1 MKVLLDGDNNFTEAF
16 SEDEKKVLR
25 KRLVGM
31 ILATDMAEH
40 MRHIQIIDF
49 KIKHHNIEKDKHNG
63 HLIIDSSADKELF

>member
-1 MKVLLDGDNNFTEAF
+1 MKVLLDRDNNFTEAF

-40 MRHIQIIDF
+40 MRHI
-49 KIKHHNIEKDKHNG
+49 
-63 HLIIDSSADKELF
+63 